1 MTHHQDQPP
10 RRSRIPDFTSI
21 EEEAEFWDTH
31 DITDYLD
38 ESWPVQIRVSDEFK
52 ARVDQRAADP
62 LTLNLEREDREE
74 LARRAHAQGTDP
86 STLAQRWITERLHTK
101 EPA

>member
-1 MTHHQDQPP
+1 MTDEQNPSQPP
-10 RRSRIPDFTSI
+10 SRIPDFTSI
-21 EEEAEFWDTH
+21 EEEAEWWDTH

-38 ESWPVQIRVSDEFK
+38 ELRPVQIRVSDAFK
-52 ARVDQRAADP
+52 ARVDQRAADQ

-74 LARRAHAQGTDP
+74 LARRARAQGTDP
-86 STLAQRWITERLHTK
+86 PTLAQRWITERLRTK